1 MHTGYLEN
9 QVNSADPIGLVQLLY
24 EAAID
29 SLRQART
36 FFELGAVPER
46 SSAISKA
53 MQIVPELQSSLDME
67 RGAEIAAGLA
77 QLYVYVQER
86 LAEANAQRKRAAL
99 EEALQLLLILEDG
112 WKQAA
117 SGLAAPP
124 PVIAAV
130 ADQAGWT
137 L

>member
-1 MHTGYLEN
+1 MYTRYLEN

-36 FFELGAVPER
+36 FFEQGLVPQR
-46 SSAISKA
+46 SAAISKA
-53 MQIVPELQSSLDME
+53 MQIVLELQSSLDME
-67 RGAEIAAGLA
+67 RGGEIAAGLA

-86 LAEANAQRKRAAL
+86 LTEANGQQRPAAL
-99 EEALQLLLILEDG
+99 EEALQVLLILEDG

-124 PVIAAV
+124 PVVAGI